1 MGIRLVLAAPQPGY
15 ASRLALYLKERDP
28 LAEIAAFTHADAL
41 ERYMQTGRGADLL
54 VVQQSLLPALGQVPI
69 GGGAR
74 IVVLTDSGASGEYEG
89 LPAIAQ
95 YQSLPR
101 LAAEIRRLA
110 GTASAKPAEG
120 TALWTVYSAGGGA
133 GKTTLALNIA
143 RQAAERGYSVM
154 YLNLEALCGVG
165 TLLGGRETGGG
176 ETGGGGADGREAG
189 GREPEGLSRLL
200 YELSAHPSA
209 AEAQIRALGS
219 RRSVVGA
226 GYLEPADHPA
236 ELLAMTPERLEAL
249 IEALRRYGGFD
260 LIVAD
265 PDGGFAG
272 WQQRLL
278 ELSGRICWIAADDVQ
293 LLGKTESML
302 REWGDRQPELLG
314 KSTYIWNK
322 ALGEASSDAMRLPG
336 GAEWLPLPYIPQW
349 QRVSDIGAIVGSG
362 AFAGGVDRLLDA
374 LGYAGPGERPAPPG
388 TAGYAPRAE
397 GRRPGDGEL
406 REPVAA
412 GGGYACSAPG

>member
-1 MGIRLVLAAPQPGY
+1 MGIRLVVAAPQPGY

-41 ERYMQTGRGADLL
+41 ERYLQTGRGTDLL

-69 GGGAR
+69 GGGGAK

-101 LAAEIRRLA
+101 LAAEIRRLVE
-110 GTASAKPAEG
+110 TASAKPAEG

-165 TLLGGRETGGG
+165 PLLGGRGT
-176 ETGGGGADGREAG
+176 DGKEDG

-200 YELSAHPSA
+200 YELSAHPAS
-209 AEAQIRALGS
+209 AEARIRALGS
-219 RRSVVGA
+219 RRSAVGA

-278 ELSGRICWIAADDVQ
+278 ELSCRICWIAADDVQ
-293 LLGKTESML
+293 LLGKTRSML
-302 REWGDRQPELLG
+302 REWGDREPELLG
-314 KSTYIWNK
+314 KSTYILNK

-336 GAEWLPLPYIPQW
+336 GAQWLPLPYIPQW
-349 QRVSDIGAIVGSG
+349 QRISDIGAILGSV

-374 LGYAGPGERPAPPG
+374 LGYEGPRERSSPPG
-388 TAGYAPRAE
+388 TTGYAPRAE

-406 REPVAA
+406 REPVPA
-412 GGGYACSAPG
+412 GGGYACSAQG